1 MYKQFKRIEMDE
13 GSFNSNGGCSSKID
27 LVDPLQTEAPLMPK
41 SEPIDTSFIK
51 SEEFEEEQ
59 FVIPGIVESDKS
71 VVKKEKIESDV
82 SLEAVPS
89 SSNVSRYS
97 LLWKA

>member
-1 MYKQFKRIEMDE
+1 MDE
-13 GSFNSNGGCSSKID
+13 EPFNSNGSCSTKMD
-27 LVDPLQTEAPLMPK
+27 LADPLQIDSEALLVPK
-41 SEPIDTSFIK
+41 SELIDTSFIK